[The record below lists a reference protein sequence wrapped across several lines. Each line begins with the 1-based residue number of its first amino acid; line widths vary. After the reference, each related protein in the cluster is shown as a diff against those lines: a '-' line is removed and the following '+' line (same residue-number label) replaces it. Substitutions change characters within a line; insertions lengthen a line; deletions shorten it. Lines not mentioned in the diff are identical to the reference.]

1 MMTPPFEAIPLD
13 ALDEVNGGRTL
24 TRKGPDPTIIQM
36 ITSLVESIKTVGAAK
51 QQKEAAS
58 SQMMSSMMQQMMQKR
73 MG

>member
-1 MMTPPFEAIPLD
+1 MMSPSFEAIPLD
-13 ALDEVNGGRTL
+13 ALDEVSGGRTL
-24 TRKGPDPTIIQM
+24 QRKGPDPTVIQM

-58 SQMMSSMMQQMMQKR
+58 AQMMSGMMQQMMSKR